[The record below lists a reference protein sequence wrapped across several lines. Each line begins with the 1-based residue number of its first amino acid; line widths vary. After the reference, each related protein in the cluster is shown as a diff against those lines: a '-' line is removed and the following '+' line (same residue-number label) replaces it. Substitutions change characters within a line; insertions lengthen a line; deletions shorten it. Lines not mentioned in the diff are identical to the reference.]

1 MESFC
6 FKQFSVR
13 QAKSAMK
20 VNTDGVL
27 LGAWLTVP
35 GGQPHSDIDSGK
47 EQDHNSE
54 QSQKLRILDL
64 GTGTGVIALIIA
76 QRLAA
81 VNAMN
86 NHPQEPALTRMPAE
100 ILGIDP
106 DEPSAE
112 EARFNFSASPWSSFM
127 KADSLSFSELTA
139 KEQRG
144 AFSLIA
150 SNPPYFNNSL
160 KAPCPRRSSSRH
172 TDDLPFEIIISG
184 SEELLCEGGILSVIL
199 PFAEGMQFASLVKK
213 SALRMMRICRVET
226 VRGGKVKR
234 VMMEFVKRAE
244 AGGAAEA
251 AAEAAGVNIAGE
263 TIAIQES
270 AGGPYTNEY
279 SRLTGDLYLKF

>member
-1 MESFC
+1 
-6 FKQFSVR
+6 
-13 QAKSAMK
+13 MK

-35 GGQPHSDIDSGK
+35 GLPATEPDSAPQSDQIDNT
-47 EQDHNSE
+47 H
-54 QSQKLRILDL
+54 KLRILDL

-81 VNAMN
+81 ANPGYAVK
-86 NHPQEPALTRMPAE
+86 QESALIHLPAE

-127 KADSLSFSELTA
+127 KADSLSFSELAA
-139 KEQRG
+139 KEQKG

-172 TDDLPFEIIISG
+172 TDDLPFETIISG

-199 PFAEGMQFASLVKK
+199 PFAEGMQFASL
-213 SALRMMRICRVET
+213 ANETTLRMVRMCMVET

-234 VMMEFVKRAE
+234 VMMEFEKRE
-244 AGGAAEA
+244 AAKGAAEA
-251 AAEAAGVNIAGE
+251 APPAASGNIPAE
-263 TIAIQES
+263 TIAIQEC
-270 AGGPYTNEY
+270 AGGSYTNEY
-279 SRLTGDLYLKF
+279 RRLTGDLYLKF

>member
-1 MESFC
+1 
-6 FKQFSVR
+6 
-13 QAKSAMK
+13 MK

-27 LGAWLTVP
+27 LGAWLSVP
-35 GGQPHSDIDSGK
+35 GLHATEPDSPL
-47 EQDHNSE
+47 NSN
-54 QSQKLRILDL
+54 QINTTKKFRILDL

-81 VNAMN
+81 ANPGYAVQ
-86 NHPQEPALTRMPAE
+86 QEPDLIHLPAE

-127 KADSLSFSELTA
+127 KADSLSFSELA
-139 KEQRG
+139 AIEQRG

-172 TDDLPFEIIISG
+172 TDDLPFETIISG

-199 PFAEGMQFASLVKK
+199 PFAEGMQFASLAKETT
-213 SALRMMRICRVET
+213 LRMVRMCRVET
-226 VRGGKVKR
+226 IRGGKVKR
-234 VMMEFVKRAE
+234 MMMEFEKRAA

-251 AAEAAGVNIAGE
+251 ATGNVHEE

-270 AGGPYTNEY
+270 AGGAYTNEY
-279 SRLTGDLYLKF
+279 RRLTGDLYLKF